1 MALEE
6 APYGAWSSPVSALG
20 AVTPAAERREPA
32 VDGTTVWWLEA
43 RPHDGGRVTL
53 VRKDDGADPVDVS
66 APGDNVRT
74 RFQEYG
80 GGELGVAGGIAA
92 WVDFADQRLRVTEDG
107 KTRVV
112 TPESDGNVRW
122 SCLRVDPRH
131 RRVLCLREDMRDDD
145 LEPVA
150 SIVSL
155 ALDGPNDDFGV
166 ELVAGRRRPVAG
178 DDHPVGV
185 DSPPDFLSDPVVSPD
200 GTRLAWVSWN
210 HPRMA
215 WDGSWL
221 KVASLGPEGI
231 DDVRVVAGAEDESV
245 EQPRWL
251 DDGHVVFLSDR
262 TGWSNLYRAA
272 VDTGEVTP
280 LCPQEHDFGMARFVP
295 DLSSYDLLP
304 DGRVVTIRIVDGW
317 SRLHVLDPAT
327 GDLREVPSP
336 ITMAQHVRVLG
347 DRHVVCRAAFV
358 DRLLD
363 VVRIDVEDGTT
374 DALGLELES
383 PGDGLVSRPE
393 SVTWAGSAGETAHGF
408 FYPPANDAVRAP
420 DGTLPPLVV
429 TCHGGPTAMAPPA
442 CSLWRTFWTSRGFAV
457 LDVNYGGSTG
467 FGRAYRRRLEGSWG
481 VVDVEDAVTGVRA
494 LAERGLVDEGRVT
507 ITGGS
512 AGGFTVLAALTS
524 SDVFGAGASHFG
536 VSDLGMLARDT
547 HKLESRYLDGLVAP
561 WPEGEAVYAERSPIN
576 HVDRLR
582 TPLILLQ
589 GTDDRVV
596 PPAQAA
602 SMADALRAR
611 GLPVALVMFEG
622 EGHGFRDPAN
632 KARALECE
640 LSFYAQVFGFT
651 PAGDIDPVEVENLPP
666 G

>member
-6 APYGAWSSPVSALG
+6 APYGAWSSPVSARD
-20 AVTPAAERREPA
+20 AVTAGADRRRPM
-32 VDGTTVWWLEA
+32 VDGTSLWWLEA
-43 RPHDGGRVTL
+43 RPEDAGRVTL
-53 VRKDDGADPVDVS
+53 VRRDEGKAPVDVS

-80 GGELGVAGGIAA
+80 GGEAAVADGISV
-92 WVDFADQRLRVTEDG
+92 WVEFGDQRVRRHEAGTTELI
-107 KTRVV
+107 
-112 TPESDGNVRW
+112 TPESEGKVRF
-122 SCLRVDPRH
+122 SCFRIDPAH

-145 LEPVA
+145 VEPVA
-150 SIVSL
+150 AIVSL
-155 ALDGPNDDFGV
+155 SLDGPNDDFGV
-166 ELVAGRRRPVAG
+166 ELVAGRHRPRAG

-200 GTRLAWVSWN
+200 GTQLAWVSWS

-245 EQPRWL
+245 EQPSWL
-251 DDGHVVFLSDR
+251 DDGRLLFLSDR
-262 TGWSNLYRAA
+262 TGWSNVYVWDGTSVEA
-272 VDTGEVTP
+272 VHEDQHE
-280 LCPQEHDFGMARFVP
+280 LGMPRWVP
-295 DLSSYDLLP
+295 DTSTYAVLP
-304 DGRVVTIRIVDGW
+304 DGRVVTHRIVARGAQ
-317 SRLHVLDPAT
+317 LCVLDLAS
-327 GDLREVPSP
+327 GDLRVVDTPLTAVSDLRLLDE
-336 ITMAQHVRVLG
+336 HR
-347 DRHVVCRAAFV
+347 VVCRATFADRPV
-358 DRLLD
+358 DIVTVDLRTGATTP
-363 VVRIDVEDGTT
+363 VAEGGEAVEP
-374 DALGLELES
+374 S
-383 PGDGLVSRPE
+383 LVSRPE
-393 SVTWAGSAGETAHGF
+393 PLRWEGSGGDAAYGY
-408 FYPPANDAVRAP
+408 FYPPTNPSTTAP
-420 DGTLPPLVV
+420 EGTLPPLVV
-429 TCHGGPTAMAPPA
+429 TLHGGPTAWSPPA
-442 CSLWRTFWTSRGFAV
+442 YSLSRTFWTSRGFAV

-467 FGRAYRRRLEGSWG
+467 FGRAYRERLNGQWG
-481 VVDVEDAVTGVRA
+481 VVDVEDAVGGVRM
-494 LAERGLVDEGRVT
+494 LTETGRVDGSRVA

-512 AGGFTVLAALTS
+512 AGGYTTLAAATFT
-524 SDVFGAGASHFG
+524 DTFAAGASHFG
-536 VSDLGMLARDT
+536 IADLALLAQET

-561 WPEGEAVYAERSPIN
+561 WPAGKEVYAERSPLE

-596 PPAQAA
+596 PPAQAEK
-602 SMADALRAR
+602 MADALRAR

-651 PAGDIDPVEVENLPP
+651 PAGDIDPVEVENLPAGP
-666 G
+666 M